1 MLFRSHLIKLRNIDW
16 RRSAAQWKQ
25 RCIRNDG
32 KIMTSNK
39 AINLTA
45 IKIKKEIGVD
55 LSIEEKSMEQQFLSS
70 VII

>member
-1 MLFRSHLIKLRNIDW
+1 
-16 RRSAAQWKQ
+16 
-25 RCIRNDG
+25 
-32 KIMTSNK
+32 MTSNK